1 MRRLDGRRTS
11 NGKQELSSAQLKA
24 ATQSRSRSEEDL
36 EFELMELAVGHGP
49 RATHA
54 RGRPIIAARV
64 DLYGHACSGQLALAA
79 DGLEGS

>member
-1 MRRLDGRRTS
+1 M
-11 NGKQELSSAQLKA
+11 A
-24 ATQSRSRSEEDL
+24 
-36 EFELMELAVGHGP
+36 LAVGHGP

-54 RGRPIIAARV
+54 RSKPIITARV